1 MLLWVIFVACG
12 IQATATHYRA
22 GEITYKL
29 IDGRRYEIT
38 AITYTD
44 PDSRADGS
52 TSQVIIDWG
61 DGSSS
66 TVQRWSTTIYADNPS
81 IRLNIYKA
89 IHTYATDDTYK
100 IGMFDRNRVNGILNI
115 NAGNTVDLAFYV
127 SSIVKVDLS
136 IGNNQSPVL
145 LNPPIDRGCNG
156 FIYVHNPAAFDA
168 DGDSLVFKL
177 IPPKIAPNENAPN
190 YSHPA
195 ASDSFSLDSRTG
207 RIYWSKPVMPGIY
220 NIAIEVTEY
229 RVFINNGIR
238 NVIPVGQ
245 VVRDMQIKIE
255 VCENSPPILD
265 EQASACVKVGN
276 PLIRQIRAVDPNPG
290 QIVRITPLGGPF
302 TFTQQGAFINPNPG
316 IGQEIA
322 TTTFN
327 WTPGCN
333 AIRFESY
340 QILFKAKDDY
350 TMPLVDYNGF
360 FVKVIAPEP
369 RNIQAKQYGNNA
381 FQLSWTKDTCAL
393 ATKYYVYRRI
403 DSSHWNPD
411 PCERGVPA
419 YTGFLKIGELQ
430 TASNPDDTL
439 FIDNNKN
446 QGLSPLIRYC
456 YRVVSVY
463 PSRNDRG
470 GVIAGMESESFASAE
485 VCNTIIRSK
494 PIVTKASIRL
504 TDSLMGSVQL
514 DWLRPDTLDTLNY
527 KPPYRLIF
535 KRGTQS
541 NALTPFTTASYQ
553 SFAAIPDSSLVDS
566 MLNTRDKVYWYAIEL
581 KASVNGEELLAD
593 WSPSASTLRTRVY
606 STDNA
611 NLLSW
616 SADVPWQN
624 DSFVVYRE
632 NLLGNFE
639 EIARTKLAV
648 YADTGLINGVSYCYR
663 IESIGKYPL
672 LPLRIANFSQ
682 RICGT
687 PIDTIPPCPPLLTVI
702 PPCSDFQHYEN
713 ILTWS
718 PQIECADDVVRYL
731 IYFKPNADS
740 EYELISTVANTVQLY
755 VDVREILKK
764 SIAGCYAVIGVD
776 SFENRSSFANAFCI
790 DNCPEYRLPNVFTPN
805 DDQVNDLFVPFP
817 YRFIDHIQIRI
828 FNRWGEEVFQTD
840 NIDVRW
846 DGKDLGKGIP
856 VNDGIYF
863 YVCEVY
869 ENYLN
874 GLRKRIIRGTVQII
888 R

>member
-1 MLLWVIFVACG
+1 MWVIFIAYG
-12 IQATATHYRA
+12 IPATATHYRA
-22 GEITYKL
+22 GEITYRL

-44 PDSRADGS
+44 PTSRADGS
-52 TSQVIIDWG
+52 TSQIVIDWG
-61 DGSSS
+61 DGSTSL
-66 TVQRWSTTIYADNPS
+66 VQRWSTLIYADNPS

-89 IHTYATDDTYK
+89 IHQYATDATYE
-100 IGMFDRNRVNGILNI
+100 IGMMDRNRINGILNI
-115 NAGNTVDLAFYV
+115 NGGNTVDLAFYV
-127 SSIVKVDLS
+127 SSIVKVNMS

-145 LNPPIDRGCNG
+145 LNPPIDKGCNG
-156 FIYVHNPAAFDA
+156 FVYVHNPVAYDA

-177 IPPKIAPNENAPN
+177 IPPKIAPGENVPN
-190 YSHPA
+190 YSTPA

-207 RIYWSKPVMPGIY
+207 RIYWSKPVKSGYY
-220 NIAIEVTEY
+220 NIAIEVTEF
-229 RVFINNGIR
+229 RVFMTNGIR
-238 NVIPVGQ
+238 DVRPVGQ
-245 VVRDMQIKIE
+245 VVRDMQIYID
-255 VCENSPPILD
+255 VCDNSPPVLD
-265 EQASACVKVGN
+265 EQSSACVKVGY

-302 TFTQQGAFINPNPG
+302 TFQQQGAFINPNPG

-322 TTTFN
+322 TTRFN

-333 AIRFESY
+333 AIRYDPY
-340 QILFKAKDDY
+340 QILFRAKDDY
-350 TMPLVDYNGF
+350 SMPLTDYNGF
-360 FVKVIAPEP
+360 YVKVIAPEP
-369 RNIQAKQYGNNA
+369 RNVQALQSGNNA
-381 FQLSWTKDTCAL
+381 LQVSWTKDSCAM

-411 PCERGVPA
+411 ICERGVPD
-419 YTGFLKIGELQ
+419 YTGFKKIGELQ
-430 TASNPDDTL
+430 TATNPDDTVL
-439 FIDNNKN
+439 IDNNKN

-456 YRVVSVY
+456 YRVVAVY
-463 PSRNDRG
+463 PARNESG
-470 GVIAGMESESFASAE
+470 GVIGGMESESFASAE

-494 PIVTKASIRL
+494 PIITKASIRY

-514 DWLRPDTLDTLNY
+514 DWIRPDTLDTLAY
-527 KPPYRLIF
+527 KPPYQLIF
-535 KRGTQS
+535 KRGTQA
-541 NALTPFTTASYQ
+541 NALT
-553 SFAAIPDSSLVDS
+553 SFASATYLNFSAISDSSLIDS
-566 MLNTRDKVYWYAIEL
+566 MLNTRDKMYWYEIEL
-581 KASVNGEELLAD
+581 KASLNGEELIAD
-593 WSPSASTLRTRVY
+593 RSPSASTLRTNVY

-611 NLLSW
+611 NILSW
-616 SADVPWQN
+616 SAAVPWLN

-632 NLLGNFE
+632 NTAGDFE
-639 EIARTKLAV
+639 EIARTNQAV
-648 YADTGLINGVSYCYR
+648 FADTGLINGVEYCYR

-672 LPLRIANFSQ
+672 YPLRIANFSQ
-682 RICGT
+682 RVCGI
-687 PIDTIPPCPPLLTVI
+687 PVDTIPPCPPILTIV

-713 ILTWS
+713 ILTWI
-718 PQIECADDVVRYL
+718 PQNECANDVVKYL

-740 EYELISTVANTVQLY
+740 EFELISTVSNAVQLF

-776 SFENRSSFANAFCI
+776 SFENRSSFANTFCI

-805 DDQVNDLFVPFP
+805 DDQVNDLFLPFP
-817 YRFIDHIQIRI
+817 YRFIDHIQLQI
-828 FNRWGEEVFQTD
+828 FNRWGEEVFHTD
-840 NIDVRW
+840 NIDVLW
-846 DGKDLGKGIP
+846 DGKDLKSGNP